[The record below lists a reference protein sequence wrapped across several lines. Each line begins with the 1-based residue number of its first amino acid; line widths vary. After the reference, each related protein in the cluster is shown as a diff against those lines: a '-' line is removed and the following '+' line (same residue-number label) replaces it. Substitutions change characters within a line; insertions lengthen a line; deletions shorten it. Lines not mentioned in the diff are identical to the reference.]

1 MASVRLSLV
10 TDMAVIAMFTE
21 QLRDLLKAIMARG
34 LLNLVMDTAQEPVTT
49 TEVPR
54 KFTDMV
60 MEVITRDLL
69 ILDTTMVM
77 GNLMSTKAVIT
88 IMDLMDMRLNMSIKR
103 DLPKLDM
110 DMEVKATIM
119 STDLTLTTRLRFT
132 TLKPTTMDME
142 GGLLSLDMA
151 LLMSMLSKRIM
162 VMDTQN
168 LMNMAT
174 TSTRDPLKLDMATA
188 VKAIS
193 MLTDLI
199 LTTRSRFTILKATT
213 MDMERGLL
221 NLDMAL
227 LMSMWSKRIMVMDTQ
242 NLMNMATTSTRDLLK
257 LDMNPMKVTKMFQTP
272 HTHTMRSKCT
282 TLTKHQI
289 ENVPQFSFLAINSQ

>member
-1 MASVRLSLV
+1 
-10 TDMAVIAMFTE
+10 
-21 QLRDLLKAIMARG
+21 
-34 LLNLVMDTAQEPVTT
+34 
-49 TEVPR
+49 
-54 KFTDMV
+54 
-60 MEVITRDLL
+60 
-69 ILDTTMVM
+69 
-77 GNLMSTKAVIT
+77 
-88 IMDLMDMRLNMSIKR
+88 
-103 DLPKLDM
+103 
-110 DMEVKATIM
+110 
-119 STDLTLTTRLRFT
+119 
-132 TLKPTTMDME
+132 
-142 GGLLSLDMA
+142 
-151 LLMSMLSKRIM
+151 M

-174 TSTRDPLKLDMATA
+174 TSTRDPLKLDMATV

-257 LDMNPMKVTKMFQTP
+257 LDMNPIKVTKMFQTP
-272 HTHTMRSKCT
+272 HTPTMRSKCT
-282 TLTKHQI
+282 TRTKHQI
-289 ENVPQFSFLAINSQ
+289 ENSPQ

>member
-54 KFTDMV
+54 EFTDMV

-77 GNLMSTKAVIT
+77 DIHMSTRTVT
-88 IMDLMDMRLNMSIKR
+88 TTMDLMDMRLTMITKR
-103 DLPKLDM
+103 DLLM
-110 DMEVKATIM
+110 LNMATMVKTI
-119 STDLTLTTRLRFT
+119 STSTVLIQTTRLRFT
-132 TLKPTTMDME
+132 TLKP
-142 GGLLSLDMA
+142 
-151 LLMSMLSKRIM
+151 
-162 VMDTQN
+162 
-168 LMNMAT
+168 
-174 TSTRDPLKLDMATA
+174 
-188 VKAIS
+188 
-193 MLTDLI
+193 
-199 LTTRSRFTILKATT
+199 TT

-227 LMSMWSKRIMVMDTQ
+227 LMSMLSKRIMVMDTQ

-272 HTHTMRSKCT
+272 HTPTMRSKCT
-282 TLTKHQI
+282 TRTKHQI
-289 ENVPQFSFLAINSQ
+289 ENSP

>member
-1 MASVRLSLV
+1 MA
-10 TDMAVIAMFTE
+10 TFK
-21 QLRDLLKAIMARG
+21 RDLL
-34 LLNLVMDTAQEPVTT
+34 NLDMVTAQELAII
-49 TEVPR
+49 TEAP
-54 KFTDMV
+54 KGFKDMA

-77 GNLMSTKAVIT
+77 DNHMSSRTVI
-88 IMDLMDMRLNMSIKR
+88 
-103 DLPKLDM
+103 
-110 DMEVKATIM
+110 
-119 STDLTLTTRLRFT
+119 
-132 TLKPTTMDME
+132 TTMDLTDMKLSMITRKD
-142 GGLLSLDMA
+142 LLMLDMA
-151 LLMSMLSKRIM
+151 M
-162 VMDTQN
+162 V
-168 LMNMAT
+168 
-174 TSTRDPLKLDMATA
+174 